1 MAQLKQLARKIF
13 QETLAAVD
21 IPATMQ
27 RKLQRRGTVLL
38 CGGTRID
45 LRDFEKLRVVAIGK
59 AAHAMVEGLELVL
72 APFLRIE
79 GVVSAPTPARRPAP
93 GMKYFVA
100 GHPTPN
106 AESLKAAEA
115 ILALLKKCDEK
126 TLVFF
131 LLSGGGSALVEL
143 PLDPAQTLEDVQKLH
158 RALVTCGAPI
168 DAINTVRKHLSAVK
182 GGRLAAAAQSAT
194 KLTLAVS
201 DVPVGKE
208 SALASGPTLPDPTT
222 VADAKRI
229 VAQYGLQE
237 KFPPALQA
245 WLDKTTMPETP
256 KANAATFQ
264 NSHFLLL
271 LGMDDLFHP
280 AHHTA
285 EANGFIACCDNT
297 TDDWPVEKAAEYLLE
312 QLEALR
318 KTHAGQRIALIA
330 DGEVSSPVTGDG
342 VGGRNSA
349 FVLACVEKIA
359 GKKIAVL
366 SAGTDGIDG
375 NSPAAGAVADGET
388 LARARVLGLDP
399 ADAFRRS
406 DAFAFFSRLE
416 DAIVTGPTGNNLR
429 DLRILIAEP

>member
-1 MAQLKQLARKIF
+1 MSQLKQLARKIF
-13 QETLAAVD
+13 HETLSAID
-21 IPATMQ
+21 IPAAMQ
-27 RKLQRRGTVLL
+27 RKLQRKGTVLV
-38 CGGTRID
+38 CGETRID

-59 AAHAMVEGLELVL
+59 AAHAMVDGLAQVL
-72 APFLRIE
+72 TPFVRFE
-79 GVVSAPTPARRPAP
+79 GVMSSPTAPQRNVA

-100 GHPTPN
+100 GHPVPN
-106 AESLKAAEA
+106 AESWKAAEA

-131 LLSGGGSALVEL
+131 LLSGGGSSLVEL
-143 PLDPAQTLEDVQKLH
+143 PLDPAQTLEDVQKVH

-168 DAINTVRKHLSAVK
+168 DAINTVRKHISAVK
-182 GGRLAAAAQSAT
+182 GGRLAAAAQKAT

-222 VADAKRI
+222 FADAKRVI
-229 VAQYGLQE
+229 AQYALHE

-245 WLDKTTMPETP
+245 WLDNTIVPETP
-256 KANAATFQ
+256 KANAAAFR
-264 NSHFLLL
+264 NSHFFLL

-280 AHHTA
+280 AHRMA
-285 EANGFIACCDNT
+285 EANGLIACCDNI

-318 KTHAGQRIALIA
+318 KTHAGKRVALIA
-330 DGEVSSPVTGDG
+330 DGEVSSPVTGNG
-342 VGGRNSA
+342 IGGRNSS
-349 FVLACVEKIA
+349 FVLACVDKMA

-388 LARARVLGLDP
+388 LARAGAAELDP

-406 DAFAFFSRLE
+406 DAFTFFSKLE
-416 DAIVTGPTGNNLR
+416 DTIVTGPTGNNLR

>member
-13 QETLAAVD
+13 QETLAAID

-27 RKLQRRGTVLL
+27 RKLQRKGTVLL

-59 AAHAMVEGLELVL
+59 AAHAMVEGLALVL
-72 APFLRIE
+72 APFVRFE
-79 GVVSAPTPARRPAP
+79 GVVSAPTAPHKPVP

-100 GHPTPN
+100 GHPVPN
-106 AESLKAAEA
+106 AESWKAAEA

-126 TLVFF
+126 TQVFF

-143 PLDPAQTLEDVQKLH
+143 PLDPRQTLENVQKVH

-168 DAINTVRKHLSAVK
+168 DAINTVRKHISAVK
-182 GGRLAAAAQSAT
+182 GGRLAAAAQNAT
-194 KLTLAVS
+194 KITLAVS

-208 SALASGPTLPDPTT
+208 SALASGPTVPDPTT
-222 VADAKRI
+222 VADTKRI
-229 VAQYGLQE
+229 VAEYSLHE
-237 KFPPALQA
+237 KFPPVLQA

-256 KANAATFQ
+256 KATAAVFR

-297 TDDWPVEKAAEYLLE
+297 TDDWPVEKAAAYLLE
-312 QLEALR
+312 QLEALQ
-318 KTHAGQRIALIA
+318 KTHTGHRVALIA
-330 DGEVSSPVTGDG
+330 DGEVSSPVTGNG
-342 VGGRNSA
+342 IGGRNSA
-349 FVLACVEKIA
+349 FVLACVERIA
-359 GKKIAVL
+359 GRKIAVL

-388 LARARVLGLDP
+388 LARARAMGLDP

-406 DAFAFFSRLE
+406 DAFTFFSKLE